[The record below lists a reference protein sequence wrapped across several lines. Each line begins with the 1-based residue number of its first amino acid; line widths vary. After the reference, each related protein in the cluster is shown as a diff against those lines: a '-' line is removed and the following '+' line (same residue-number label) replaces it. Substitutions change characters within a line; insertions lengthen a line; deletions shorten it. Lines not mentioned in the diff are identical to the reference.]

1 MEQLIKIL
9 IERLTG
15 KGMEVTTIP
24 AYLRNFAQTVLGHP
38 HITLND
44 LNDQLRF
51 LGWDDFELDNDTFY
65 LILAVFEPDLA
76 SKRGPWSDQ
85 LLNRE
90 GFEEFDDQK
99 ETPFVLDKDN
109 RERSRE

>member
-1 MEQLIKIL
+1 MEQLIRIL
-9 IERLTG
+9 IERLVG

-24 AYLRNFAQTVLGHP
+24 AYLRNFAHTLLAHP

-44 LNDQLRF
+44 LNDQLQF

-76 SKRGPWSDQ
+76 SKPIPWPDQ
-85 LLNRE
+85 PSNHE
-90 GFEEFDDQK
+90 GLEEFDDQE

-109 RERSRE
+109 AKSSQE

>member
-1 MEQLIKIL
+1 MEQLIRIL

-15 KGMEVTTIP
+15 KGMEVTAIP
-24 AYLRNFAQTVLGHP
+24 AYLRNFAQTVLAYP
-38 HITLND
+38 HITLSE

-65 LILAVFEPDLA
+65 LIFEPDLA
-76 SKRGPWSDQ
+76 SKPGPWSDQ

-90 GFEEFDDQK
+90 GFEEFDDQE

>member
-1 MEQLIKIL
+1 MEQLIRIL
-9 IERLTG
+9 IGRLAG

-24 AYLRNFAQTVLGHP
+24 AYLRNFAHTLLAHP

-44 LNDQLRF
+44 LNDQLKF

-76 SKRGPWSDQ
+76 SKPIPWPDQ
-85 LLNRE
+85 HLNHE
-90 GFEEFDDQK
+90 GFEDFDEQE

-109 RERSRE
+109 AKRSKE

>member
-1 MEQLIKIL
+1 MRQLIRIL
-9 IERLTG
+9 IERLTR

-24 AYLRNFAQTVLGHP
+24 AYLRNFAQTVLAHP
-38 HITLND
+38 HITLNE
-44 LNDQLRF
+44 LNAQLRF

-85 LLNRE
+85 FLAH
-90 GFEEFDDQK
+90 GSSEEFDDQEEK
-99 ETPFVLDKDN
+99 SFVLDRDN
-109 RERSRE
+109 RERSQE

>member
-1 MEQLIKIL
+1 MEQIIRIL

-24 AYLRNFAQTVLGHP
+24 AYLRNFAQTVLAHP

-44 LNDQLRF
+44 LNDQLQF
-51 LGWDDFELDNDTFY
+51 LGWNDFELDNDTFY

-76 SKRGPWSDQ
+76 SEPSPWSNQ
-85 LLNRE
+85 LLNHE
-90 GFEEFDDQK
+90 GFQEFDNQK
-99 ETPFVLDKDN
+99 EKPFVLDKDN
-109 RERSRE
+109 RKHSQE

>member
-1 MEQLIKIL
+1 MEQLIRIL

-24 AYLRNFAQTVLGHP
+24 AYLRNFAHTVLAHP
-38 HITLND
+38 HITLNE
-44 LNDQLRF
+44 LNDQLQF

-65 LILAVFEPDLA
+65 LILAVFEPDPA
-76 SKRGPWSDQ
+76 SKQIPWSDQ
-85 LLNRE
+85 FLSHE
-90 GFEEFDDQK
+90 GFEEFDGQK

-109 RERSRE
+109 RKRSQE